1 MLELIVRTRNFFVRG
16 IVLVAIIFSINTTAN
31 AQTRIAV
38 SVNNG
43 VVTTNQITQ
52 RARFLRLTG
61 FKGDTCKE
69 AQRQL
74 VDEELQFQE
83 SKRINFSVP
92 DSAVNN
98 AFANI
103 AKGNRATPAQFEGA
117 LRQQGINPSTFKRFI
132 RGRILWQQIVVARA
146 RQQGRRPQADT
157 DITSILFNRAH
168 GGKNRTVK
176 EYTVEQI
183 IFVVK
188 KGASKNVFSQ
198 RRREV
203 EAFRNQNKS
212 CDAASAAAVRLASSG
227 VIMRQLG
234 RFTSDTLPDNI
245 REDVLNTN
253 GQLFSSPKQG
263 ESGVGILAICNVR
276 DIVDNT
282 APKEGLNVDVGKFD
296 SQDLQRKSDKWMS
309 QLRNQAKIIVR
320 N

>member
-1 MLELIVRTRNFFVRG
+1 MLELIVRTRNVLVRG
-16 IVLVAIIFSINTTAN
+16 AVLVAIIFSINTTAS
-31 AQTRIAV
+31 AQTKIAV
-38 SVNNG
+38 AVNNG

-61 FKGDTCKE
+61 FKGDTRKE
-69 AQRQL
+69 AQKQL
-74 VDEELQFQE
+74 VSEELQFQE
-83 SKRINFSVP
+83 AKRINFSVP

-117 LRQQGINPSTFKRFI
+117 LRQQGVNPSIFKRFI

-146 RQQGRRPQADT
+146 RRQGRRPQAAT
-157 DITSILFNRAH
+157 DITSILFNKAT

-176 EYTVEQI
+176 EYTVDQI

-188 KGASKNVFSQ
+188 KGSSKSVFSQ

-212 CDAASAAAVRLASSG
+212 CKDASAAAIRLAKSG
-227 VIMRQLG
+227 VVLRNLG
-234 RFTSDTLPDNI
+234 RFTTDTLPENI
-245 REDVLNTN
+245 RKDVLSAN
-253 GQLFSSPKQG
+253 GQLFSPPKQG

-276 DIVDNT
+276 DIVDNSL
-282 APKEGLNVDVGKFD
+282 PKEGLNVDVGKFD
-296 SQDLQRKSDKWMS
+296 SQDLQRKSEKWMK
-309 QLRNQAKIIVR
+309 QLHDQAKIIVR
-320 N
+320 

>member
-1 MLELIVRTRNFFVRG
+1 MLELIVRTRNILVRG
-16 IVLVAIIFSINTTAN
+16 IVLVAIIFSINTTAS

-38 SVNNG
+38 AVNSG

-61 FKGDTCKE
+61 FKGDTRKE

-74 VDEELQFQE
+74 VNEELQFQE
-83 SKRINFSVP
+83 GKRINFSVP

-103 AKGNRATPAQFEGA
+103 AKGNRATPSQFEGA

-132 RGRILWQQIVVARA
+132 RARILWQQIVVARA

-157 DITSILFNRAH
+157 DITSILFNRAN

-176 EYTVEQI
+176 EYTVDQI

-188 KGASKNVFSQ
+188 KGAPKSVFSQ

-212 CDAASAAAVRLASSG
+212 CKDASAAAIRLAANG
-227 VIMRQLG
+227 VVMRKLG
-234 RFTSDTLPDNI
+234 RFTTDTLPDNI
-245 REDVLNTN
+245 RKDVLAAN
-253 GQLFSSPKQG
+253 GQLFSAPKQG
-263 ESGVGILAICNVR
+263 EAGVGILAICNVR
-276 DIVDNT
+276 DIIDNSL
-282 APKEGLNVDVGKFD
+282 PKEGLNVEVGKFD
-296 SQDLQRKSDKWMS
+296 SQDLQIKSDKWMK
-309 QLRNQAKIIVR
+309 QLRDQAKIIIR
-320 N
+320 